1 MTTLTH
7 TQQTLTSQPNLFQRF
22 LDWMVEAFVVSNLNL
37 SRREQIEALEAK
49 TDAELAEMGIRRDM
63 IAHHVFHDLYYA

>member
-7 TQQTLTSQPNLFQRF
+7 TQPLHISQPNLFHRF
-22 LDWMVEAFVVSNLNL
+22 FDWMIAAFVISNLNL

-49 TDAELAEMGIRRDM
+49 TDAELAELGIRRDL
-63 IAHHVFHDLYYA
+63 IAHHVFNDLYYA